1 MAGRFM
7 EDGEFIDV
15 GSKVT
20 FSSHVVKIV
29 ECSKSTSPVED
40 VAMDRVGSK
49 EVFEDLSVGVL
60 EESDPTPDVI
70 SVSSAVHD
78 VMSLGF
84 DFTPGI

>member
-1 MAGRFM
+1 M

-15 GSKVT
+15 GSEVT

-29 ECSKSTSPVED
+29 ECSKSTSPTED
-40 VAMDRVGSK
+40 VAMDRVESE
-49 EVFEDLSVGVL
+49 EVFEDLSDGVL

-70 SVSSAVHD
+70 LVSSAVHD